1 MASITIT
8 AKEREERRK
17 GGGSSSGGSIGSSL
31 SSSSSTSYDRNTDYA
46 NLIDEAIKNGASREV
61 IDDLNRKRNAKIAG
75 EGLNYKGYSD
85 DDIGG
90 LITSYSKTG
99 NTGSKKFN
107 PTENAMDALRRAY
120 GITDPTVNPF
130 KDFNVNV
137 DFDSKIAALQQSGA
151 DQDTID
157 AMIRQKEYSE
167 GVRNGTVIPYGY
179 GIGMGYGNRNVAY
192 NFNLKDGNSVFVPLN
207 ATNYRDAAKAAGI
220 DLDDIKNMQS
230 LTYGT
235 ASSSYAKP
243 GYGFGTIMGPN
254 DFTTEL
260 RNNDEDGRLFNMN
273 NMQLAFLS
281 GRDGMEYFDPDMTG
295 GYTGNGLVNAYNKGK
310 EFEGLGQ
317 VMGGS
322 TGYDPIGSYND
333 ADLPA
338 EALAQIRE
346 WQKQYMAAKAEYDK
360 TGSFDAYQAMQNA
373 HAAAE
378 SIRAQYGYSGG
389 IDGSAYLGWGNGSW
403 SGSGTFPGGGFPGGT
418 YPGMPGYGSSPFPEY
433 DSPYQDTID
442 DLLDDLLSYDEF
454 VYKLET
460 DPLYQQYRS
469 QYLREGD
476 RALNDTLAAAASS
489 AGGMNS
495 YAVSAA
501 QQANNYYTSQLNDRV
516 PELYQ
521 MAYEMYLKDYERQLN
536 NLGVVQGLEDTAY
549 GRYRDNVGDWF
560 NNRDFN
566 YNAYINDRDFN
577 YGKYRDSIEDSRYD
591 TEWEYNVSANDRNN
605 AYNQAM
611 SFLEMGVMP
620 STDILNKAGIS
631 VNEAQNYISA
641 VLSSRTKKSSGS
653 SRSRSS
659 SSKTKKKDNDDE
671 KDKSNSVFNGADS
684 DAFYAITQSVRS
696 MYNRGVSEDEIAN
709 YLADR
714 VEKGTISSSEA
725 FRIAKNYGVD
735 L

>member
-17 GGGSSSGGSIGSSL
+17 GGGSSGSGGRINSGSN
-31 SSSSSTSYDRNTDYA
+31 SSNTSYDRNTDYA

-99 NTGSKKFN
+99 STGSKKFN
-107 PTENAMDALRRAY
+107 PTESAMDALRRAY

-130 KDFNVNV
+130 KDFNANV

-167 GVRNGTVIPYGY
+167 GVRNGTIIPYGY
-179 GIGMGYGNRNVAY
+179 GPAMGYNNRNTKFLFNMDDGSKKAY
-192 NFNLKDGNSVFVPLN
+192 FGNE
-207 ATNYRDAAKAAGI
+207 TRWEDAARNSGFDGI
-220 DLDDIKNMQS
+220 TGLADA

-235 ASSSYAKP
+235 ASSAYAKP
-243 GYGFGTIMGPN
+243 GYGFGTIMGPA
-254 DFTTEL
+254 DFTTEV

-273 NMQLAFLS
+273 NMNLSFLS
-281 GRDGMEYFDPDMTG
+281 GRDGMEYSNPDLGM
-295 GYTGNGLVNAYNKGK
+295 GYTGNGLINAYNKGK

-317 VMGGS
+317 VMGRS
-322 TGYDPIGSYND
+322 SGYDPIGSYND

-378 SIRAQYGYSGG
+378 SIRAQFGYSGG
-389 IDGSAYLGWGNGSW
+389 IDGSAYLGWGSGSW
-403 SGSGTFPGGGFPGGT
+403 GGSGTFPGGGFPGGT
-418 YPGMPGYGSSPFPEY
+418 FPGGAPGWGTNSLPEY
-433 DSPYQDTID
+433 ESPYQDEID
-442 DLLDDLLSYDEF
+442 ELLGELLSYDEF
-454 VYKLET
+454 VYKLDT
-460 DPLYQQYRS
+460 DPLYQQYRA
-469 QYLREGD
+469 QYVREGD
-476 RALNDTLAAAASS
+476 RALQDTLASAASG

-495 YAVSAA
+495 FAVSAA

-516 PELYQ
+516 PELYSL
-521 MAYEMYLKDYERQLN
+521 AYQKYLNEFDQKLQSM
-536 NLGVVQGLEDTAY
+536 GVLEGLENTAY
-549 GRYRDNVGDWF
+549 GQYRDEVSDWF

-577 YGKYRDSIEDSRYD
+577 YGKYRDTIEDSRYD
-591 TEWEYNVSANDRNN
+591 QEWEYNVSANDRNN

-611 SFLEMGVMP
+611 DFLSMGIMP
-620 STDILNKAGIS
+620 SADILNKAGIS

-641 VLSSRTKKSSGS
+641 LLSSRKKKSSGS
-653 SRSRSS
+653 SGGSGKKKKEDDEPKYKTSDLGEYAQGLYTDLLKKGYS
-659 SSKTKKKDNDDE
+659 PEDLDEAITNQFNKKYITKKE
-671 KDKSNSVFNGADS
+671 AD
-684 DAFYAITQSVRS
+684 I
-696 MYNRGVSEDEIAN
+696 
-709 YLADR
+709 LAGLLIM
-714 VEKGTISSSEA
+714 EE
-725 FRIAKNYGVD
+725 
-735 L
+735 

>member
-130 KDFNVNV
+130 KDFNANV

-167 GVRNGTVIPYGY
+167 GVRNGTILPYGY
-179 GIGMGYGNRNVAY
+179 GTGMGYNNRNTKFIFNMDDGSKKAY
-192 NFNLKDGNSVFVPLN
+192 LGNE
-207 ATNYRDAAKAAGI
+207 TMWEDAARNSGFEGI
-220 DLDDIKNMQS
+220 TGLADA

-235 ASSSYAKP
+235 ASSAYSKP
-243 GYGFGTIMGPN
+243 GYGFGTIMGPA
-254 DFTTEL
+254 DFTTEV

-273 NMQLAFLS
+273 NMQLSFLS
-281 GRDGMEYFDPDMTG
+281 GRDGMEYSNPDLAT

-653 SRSRSS
+653 SRSSSS

>member
-17 GGGSSSGGSIGSSL
+17 GGGSSSGGSIGSSS

-130 KDFNVNV
+130 KDFNANV

-167 GVRNGTVIPYGY
+167 GVRNGTILPYGY
-179 GIGMGYGNRNVAY
+179 GTGMGYNNRNTKFIFNMDDGSKKAY
-192 NFNLKDGNSVFVPLN
+192 LGN
-207 ATNYRDAAKAAGI
+207 ATMWEDAARNSGFEGI
-220 DLDDIKNMQS
+220 TGLADA

-235 ASSSYAKP
+235 ASSAYSKP
-243 GYGFGTIMGPN
+243 GYGFGTIMGPA
-254 DFTTEL
+254 DFTTEV

-273 NMQLAFLS
+273 NMQLSFLS
-281 GRDGMEYFDPDMTG
+281 GRDGMEYSNPDLAT

-378 SIRAQYGYSGG
+378 SIRAQFGYSGG

-403 SGSGTFPGGGFPGGT
+403 SGSGTFPGGT

-611 SFLEMGVMP
+611 DFLSMGIMP

-641 VLSSRTKKSSGS
+641 LLSNRTKKSSSGS
-653 SRSRSS
+653 KSS
-659 SSKTKKKDNDDE
+659 SSSTKKKTSNESKYDYSDLSDYAKGVYTDILKKGYSPEDIDE
-671 KDKSNSVFNGADS
+671 
-684 DAFYAITQSVRS
+684 AITNQFNKK
-696 MYNRGVSEDEIAN
+696 YITKKEADI
-709 YLADR
+709 LAGLLIM
-714 VEKGTISSSEA
+714 EE
-725 FRIAKNYGVD
+725 
-735 L
+735 